1 MSGFCDTK
9 REILRFLDQNGIPYE
24 AHEHERAFT
33 IGDCLKMPFSD
44 ENVTIC
50 KNILLCNR
58 QQTAFYLML
67 LKPLTPFRTA
77 VVSKALGVSRL
88 SFAPEDALMELLH
101 LSSGSVSPLG
111 LYYDQEHRITL
122 CYERAVRDTP
132 RIAFHPCDN
141 SATVVFTQSVFGSV
155 LYRCWA
161 YAPQR
166 WIYRRRRGM
175 LPYLRNVAHNDFLFC
190 LCKGREEKA
199 CVSFVSKVLTS
210 PCLSVR
216 TRCIKTA
223 FPCMNS
229 GLSATRSL
237 LSCRRSIILT

>member
-77 VVSKALGVSRL
+77 VVSKAQGVSRL
-88 SFAPEDALMELLH
+88 SFAPEDALMELL
-101 LSSGSVSPLG
+101 LRCSGSVSPLG

-141 SATVVFTQSVFGSV
+141 SATVVFTQSVFWERVIPLLGVCPTALDLPQTQGDASV
-155 LYRCWA
+155 
-161 YAPQR
+161 
-166 WIYRRRRGM
+166 
-175 LPYLRNVAHNDFLFC
+175 
-190 LCKGREEKA
+190 
-199 CVSFVSKVLTS
+199 S
-210 PCLSVR
+210 P
-216 TRCIKTA
+216 
-223 FPCMNS
+223 
-229 GLSATRSL
+229 
-237 LSCRRSIILT
+237 